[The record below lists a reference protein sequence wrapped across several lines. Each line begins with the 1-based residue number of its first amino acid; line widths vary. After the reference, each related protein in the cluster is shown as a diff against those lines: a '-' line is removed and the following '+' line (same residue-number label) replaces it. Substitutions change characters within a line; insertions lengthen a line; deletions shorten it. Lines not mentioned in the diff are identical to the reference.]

1 MSFPPL
7 APPTPQPPSPT
18 KGFTHDAFSVGQKA
32 HFGNGGWLRE
42 VRGHK
47 TTTTQ
52 DKQGTFTMLF
62 ISLVSFGGFFYGL
75 FVCSM
80 FFRSVLMVSIFKT
93 FSINVSFCSPLRSY
107 LPGKYVVSI
116 GNNGVNTT

>member
-7 APPTPQPPSPT
+7 APPTPQPPAPT

-32 HFGNGGWLRE
+32 YFGNGGWLRE

-47 TTTTQ
+47 STTTQ
-52 DKQGTFTMLF
+52 DKQGTFAMFF
-62 ISLVSFGGFFYGL
+62 ISLVSFFYGL

-80 FFRSVLMVSIFKT
+80 FFSVN
-93 FSINVSFCSPLRSY
+93 IN
-107 LPGKYVVSI
+107 GKHL
-116 GNNGVNTT
+116 